1 MKNKVR
7 IILPCVIA
15 VIAVVAILAFMNAS
29 AKEPVMEVGGVEIP
43 TLYASAGEKTMTA
56 SKSEMGE
63 QESRAERT
71 YADVTQQE
79 LDGYTALLK
88 NEGFSDAADGSAA
101 LEKTEG
107 DRAVRIEIYPAADGG
122 TTIAYTVTAG

>member
-1 MKNKVR
+1 MKNKLR
-7 IILPCVIA
+7 IILLSVIA
-15 VIAVVAILAFMNAS
+15 AVAVVAIVVFLNAA
-29 AKEPVMEVGGVEIP
+29 AKEPVMEVGGVGIS
-43 TLYASAGEKTMTA
+43 TLYASAGEKSMTA

-63 QESRAERT
+63 QTSRVERT
-71 YADVTQQE
+71 YAGVTQQE
-79 LDGYTALLK
+79 LDDYTALLK
-88 NEGFSDAADGSAA
+88 NEGFSDAADGSDA